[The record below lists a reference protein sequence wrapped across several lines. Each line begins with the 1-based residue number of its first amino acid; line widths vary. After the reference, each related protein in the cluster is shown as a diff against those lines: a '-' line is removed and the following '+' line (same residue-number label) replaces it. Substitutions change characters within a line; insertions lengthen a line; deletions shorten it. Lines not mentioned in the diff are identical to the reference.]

1 MKKAKSILMQMAT
14 MLKTYY
20 QHILSA
26 VLIIT
31 SILVVYGN
39 DFTILVNEALQS
51 EALSHILLIP
61 FFVGVLLY
69 LKKGMVKAS
78 LALEKH
84 KKKTKI
90 QYVDEV
96 IGIALC
102 LIAFLVYW
110 YGSYTFYPLEY
121 HLLSFPIFVMGI
133 TLILFSLKVLFVLIF
148 PILFLLFL
156 TPLPS
161 EFLYTIGGAMANF
174 NTQASYTL
182 LKALSLPVTL
192 SSSYGPPTIILT
204 TSAGQPA
211 SFAIDL
217 ACSGIYSFIAFAMFA
232 TFLAFIASASIPK
245 KIGLFFL
252 GFLIFE
258 VLNIIR
264 ITTIISIAYSLGEEI
279 AMFIFHSVAGLLLIF
294 IGMLLTLLVAEKA
307 LKITIITKPQKQ
319 PMCPRCKTSLQ
330 SLENFCTNCGKH
342 LTSFHKRISR
352 RFWMKL
358 VLLLLGCSI
367 VTFSI
372 HAPTLAVA
380 QETIEITSGSENT
393 SNVFPQTLEYQ
404 DVNYTLKFFGRDKD
418 FEKIAGQDASL
429 TYAYFPDNG
438 SKAVVY
444 TLVGVS
450 SSLSNLHSWE
460 VCLITWQ
467 TAQGHYPLVT
477 VLDSR
482 DIQLLEETPI
492 IARYLVFNDTRS
504 GLDYTQVTLYWY
516 ERITFHTG
524 LTIEQKY
531 ARISLIILTY
541 NSENYQQ
548 YEAELLTIGRDIAR
562 AWEPLKTQSLISLG
576 VPAQQLLLILSIG
589 FVAFTKTTQ
598 YFAYWRKKTNNQKI
612 FNNFASTKEKLVLQT
627 IRTLNKET
635 KETTLQAIYNA
646 LKRTTSN
653 KVEPEEIADTLN
665 SLENYGIIKKG
676 ISNVQN
682 NPKLIWKY

>member
-1 MKKAKSILMQMAT
+1 MENAKSILMQTVA
-14 MLKTYY
+14 MLKAHY

-39 DFTILVNEALQS
+39 DLTILVNEALQS

-69 LKKGMVKAS
+69 LKKDMVKAS

-96 IGIALC
+96 IGIAFC

-121 HLLSFPIFVMGI
+121 HLLSLPIFTLGI
-133 TLILFSLKVLFVLIF
+133 TLILFNLKVLFVLIF

-174 NTQASYTL
+174 NTQASYAL

-204 TSAGQPA
+204 TSAGQPT

-232 TFLAFIASASIPK
+232 TFLAFIASTSIPK
-245 KIGLFFL
+245 KIGLFLL
-252 GFLIFE
+252 GFLMFE

-279 AMFIFHSVAGLLLIF
+279 AMFIFHSVAGLVLIF

-307 LKITIITKPQKQ
+307 LKIPIITKPQKQ

-330 SLENFCTNCGKH
+330 NLENFCMNCGKH
-342 LTSFHKRISR
+342 LTSFRERISR

-358 VLLLLGCSI
+358 ILLLLGCSI

-404 DVNYTLKFFGRDKD
+404 DVNYTLEFLDRDTD

-429 TYAYFPDNG
+429 TYAYFPDNW

-467 TAQGHYPLVT
+467 TAHGHYPLVT

-482 DIQLLEETPI
+482 DTQLLEGTPI
-492 IARYLVFNDTRS
+492 IARYLVFSDTRS
-504 GLDYTQVTLYWY
+504 GLEYTQVTLYWY

-524 LTIEQKY
+524 LTIEPKY

-548 YEAELLTIGRDIAR
+548 YEAELLKIGRDIAS

-576 VPAQQLLLILSIG
+576 IPAQQLLLILSIG

-598 YFAYWRKKTNNQKI
+598 YFVYWREKANNQKI
-612 FNNFASTKEKLVLQT
+612 FNNFASAKEKLVLQT
-627 IRTLNKET
+627 IQTLNKET
-635 KETTLQAIYNA
+635 KETTLQAIYHS

-653 KVEPEEIADTLN
+653 KIELEEVADILN
-665 SLENYGIIKKG
+665 SLENYGIIKKD